1 MKKKRFT
8 EEQIVKAL
16 KRWQAGETVAVVARD
31 LGVHEQTLYNWK
43 SKYGGLE
50 VSELAELKRLRDENN
65 RLKKL
70 VADQALDITMLKDIN
85 SRKWYPG
92 RQSGLRLLK

>member
-1 MKKKRFT
+1 MKQKRFT

-16 KRWQAGETVAVVARD
+16 KRWQAGETVVTIARE

-50 VSELAELKRLRDENN
+50 VNELVELKRLREEN
-65 RLKKL
+65 RQLKTM
-70 VADQALDITMLKDIN
+70 VAEQALDIKMLKDIN
-85 SRKWYPG
+85 SRKW
-92 RQSGLRLLK
+92 

>member
-1 MKKKRFT
+1 MKQKRFT

-16 KRWQAGETVAVVARD
+16 KRWQAGETVVSIARE

-50 VSELAELKRLRDENN
+50 VNELVELKRLREENKQ
-65 RLKKL
+65 LKTM
-70 VADQALDITMLKDIN
+70 VADQALDIKMLKDIN
-85 SRKWYPG
+85 SRKW
-92 RQSGLRLLK
+92 

>member
-1 MKKKRFT
+1 MKQKRFT

-16 KRWQAGETVAVVARD
+16 KRWQAGETVVTIARE

-50 VSELAELKRLRDENN
+50 INELVELKRLREEN
-65 RLKKL
+65 RQLKTM
-70 VADQALDITMLKDIN
+70 VAEPALDIKMLKDIN
-85 SRKWYPG
+85 SRKW
-92 RQSGLRLLK
+92 

>member
-1 MKKKRFT
+1 M
-8 EEQIVKAL
+8 KAL

-85 SRKWYPG
+85 SRKW
-92 RQSGLRLLK
+92 

>member
-1 MKKKRFT
+1 MKQKRFT

-16 KRWQAGETVAVVARD
+16 KRWQAGETVVTIARE

-50 VSELAELKRLRDENN
+50 INELVELKRLREEN
-65 RLKKL
+65 RQLKTM
-70 VADQALDITMLKDIN
+70 VAEQALDIKMLKDIN
-85 SRKWYPG
+85 SRKW
-92 RQSGLRLLK
+92 

>member
-1 MKKKRFT
+1 MKQKRFT

-16 KRWQAGETVAVVARD
+16 KGRQAGETVVAIRE

-50 VSELAELKRLRDENN
+50 VNELVVLKRLREDN
-65 RLKKL
+65 R
-70 VADQALDITMLKDIN
+70 
-85 SRKWYPG
+85 
-92 RQSGLRLLK
+92 

>member
-1 MKKKRFT
+1 MKQKRFK

-16 KRWQAGETVAVVARD
+16 KRWQAGETVGIIARE

-50 VSELAELKRLRDENN
+50 VNELVELKRLREEN
-65 RLKKL
+65 RQLKTM
-70 VADQALDITMLKDIN
+70 VAEQALDIKMLKDIN
-85 SRKWYPG
+85 SRKW
-92 RQSGLRLLK
+92 

>member
-8 EEQIVKAL
+8 EDQIVKAL
-16 KRWQAGETVAVVARD
+16 KRWQAGETVAVVARE

-85 SRKWYPG
+85 SRKW
-92 RQSGLRLLK
+92 

>member
-1 MKKKRFT
+1 MKQKRFT

-16 KRWQAGETVAVVARD
+16 KRWQSGETVVTIARE

-50 VSELAELKRLRDENN
+50 VNELVELKRLREEN
-65 RLKKL
+65 RQLKTM
-70 VADQALDITMLKDIN
+70 VAEQALDIKMLKDIN
-85 SRKWYPG
+85 SRKW
-92 RQSGLRLLK
+92 

>member
-1 MKKKRFT
+1 MTGGSMKKKRFT

-85 SRKWYPG
+85 SRKW
-92 RQSGLRLLK
+92 

>member
-1 MKKKRFT
+1 MKQKRFK

-16 KRWQAGETVAVVARD
+16 KRWQAGETVMALARE

-50 VSELAELKRLRDENN
+50 VNELVELKRLREEN
-65 RLKKL
+65 RQLKSM
-70 VADQALDITMLKDIN
+70 VAEQALDIKMLKDIN
-85 SRKWYPG
+85 SRKW
-92 RQSGLRLLK
+92 

>member
-1 MKKKRFT
+1 MKQKRFT

-16 KRWQAGETVAVVARD
+16 KRWQAGETVVTLARE

-50 VSELAELKRLRDENN
+50 INELVELKRLREEN
-65 RLKKL
+65 RQLKTM
-70 VADQALDITMLKDIN
+70 VAEQALDIKMLKDIN
-85 SRKWYPG
+85 SRK
-92 RQSGLRLLK
+92 L

>member
-16 KRWQAGETVAVVARD
+16 KRWQAGETVTVVARE

-85 SRKWYPG
+85 SRKW
-92 RQSGLRLLK
+92 

>member
-8 EEQIVKAL
+8 EDQIVKAL

-50 VSELAELKRLRDENN
+50 VSELAELKRLRDKNN

-70 VADQALDITMLKDIN
+70 VADQASI
-85 SRKWYPG
+85 SPC
-92 RQSGLRLLK
+92 

>member
-16 KRWQAGETVAVVARD
+16 KRWQAGETVAVVARE

-85 SRKWYPG
+85 SRKW
-92 RQSGLRLLK
+92 

>member
-85 SRKWYPG
+85 SRKW
-92 RQSGLRLLK
+92 